1 MGVCGDIR
9 KQLAGIDEVAFG
21 LDGVA
26 LKSRCDGDVVQ
37 HRIVNP
43 CVTTLDVGRK
53 VFACETIEKRTQYVL
68 FEVPAVDRASD
79 FVGDLPDSA
88 L

>member
-1 MGVCGDIR
+1 MAWV
-9 KQLAGIDEVAFG
+9 DEVAFG

-26 LKSRCDGDVVQ
+26 LNSRRDGDVVQ
-37 HRIVNP
+37 LGIVDTR
-43 CVTTLDVGRK
+43 VTTLDIGRK
-53 VFACETIEKRTQYVL
+53 VFAYETIEKRAQYVL
-68 FEVPAVDRASD
+68 FEVPAVYRASD

>member
-1 MGVCGDIR
+1 MAGV
-9 KQLAGIDEVAFG
+9 DEVAFG
-21 LDGVA
+21 FDGVA
-26 LKSRCDGDVVQ
+26 LNSRRDGDVVQ
-37 HRIVNP
+37 YGIVDTR
-43 CVTTLDVGRK
+43 VTTLDVGRK
-53 VFACETIEKRTQYVL
+53 IFANETIEKRTQYVL